1 MEYLDPIE
9 TARAILAGELHENLD
24 PEEDLEDTAIDA
36 DVEVEEDGV
45 EEAYH
50 SKGKMK
56 EMYGKKKLAAQK
68 DHDEDDD
75 EEDEDEVEEAVVD
88 PKSEE
93 DPDLYQ
99 DAEGKHAK
107 VAKPIGNKSGANK
120 GTIKSK
126 PSAAKG
132 KVETPT
138 ATKEE
143 IDHHMTTLFDGEELS
158 EEFMTKASTI
168 FEAVINEKIS
178 EVELSLLE
186 QYNDVIEEHTQ
197 EITKELAEKLD
208 NYLSYVVEKWVEENE
223 LAIETGIR
231 ADVAEQ
237 FMTGLKELFDNSYVS
252 VPDDKNDLVE
262 QLAEAVVDLQDK
274 LENEIAR
281 NIDLRSNVMES
292 RCETILSE
300 VCEGLVDIESDKLR
314 SLAEGIEFETEEQY
328 REKLDILKESY
339 FNGDTIYSE
348 DDVSS
353 SDNQIV
359 ENAHMQSYMSALSK
373 TSKVAR
379 ENRLD

>member
-9 TARAILAGELHENLD
+9 TARAILAGELSENLD
-24 PEEDLEDTAIDA
+24 PEEDLEDTAVDG
-36 DVEVEEDGV
+36 EVEIDED
-45 EEAYH
+45 EDFDEAYN
-50 SKGKMK
+50 GKNGN
-56 EMYGKKKLAAQK
+56 GKN
-68 DHDEDDD
+68 DEEEDED
-75 EEDEDEVEEAVVD
+75 EDEDEVEEAVVD

-93 DPDLYQ
+93 DKDLYQ

-107 VAKPIGNKSGANK
+107 VAKPVGNKSGSNK
-120 GTIKSK
+120 GSIKPK
-126 PSAAKG
+126 PSSAKG
-132 KVETPT
+132 KIEAPKP
-138 ATKEE
+138 TKEE
-143 IDHHMTTLFDGEELS
+143 IDHHMTTLFDGEDLS

-186 QYNDVIEEHTQ
+186 EYNEVIEEHTQ
-197 EITKELAEKLD
+197 QVTKELAEKLD

-262 QLAEAVVDLQDK
+262 QLAEAVVDLQEK
-274 LENEIAR
+274 LEDEIAR

-314 SLAEGIEFETEEQY
+314 SLAEGIEFDTEEQY

-339 FNGDTIYSE
+339 FNGVSE
-348 DDVSS
+348 TDETVTDNSANDNLSS
-353 SDNQIV
+353 N
-359 ENAHMQSYMSALSK
+359 MQGYMDALGKSVKISK
-373 TSKVAR
+373 QNKLS
-379 ENRLD
+379 

>member
-9 TARAILAGELHENLD
+9 TARAILAGELSENLESD
-24 PEEDLEDTAIDA
+24 VDLEDTEV
-36 DVEVEEDGV
+36 DVEVEEDSL

-56 EMYGKKKLAAQK
+56 EMMKKKLAAQK
-68 DHDEDDD
+68 DHDDEDDD
-75 EEDEDEVEEAVVD
+75 DDEDDEVEEDVQVN

-93 DPDLYQ
+93 DKDLYQ
-99 DAEGKHAK
+99 DAEGKGAK

-120 GTIKSK
+120 GTIKPK
-126 PSAAKG
+126 KTAAKG
-132 KVETPT
+132 KVEAPT

-143 IDHHMTTLFDGEELS
+143 IDHHMTTLFDGEQLS
-158 EEFMTKASTI
+158 EDFMTKASTI

-178 EVELSLLE
+178 EVENSLLE
-186 QYNDVIEEHTQ
+186 QYNEVIEEHTQ
-197 EITKELAEKLD
+197 EVTKELAEKLD

-223 LAIETGIR
+223 IAIETGIR

-252 VPDDKNDLVE
+252 VPDEKNDLVE
-262 QLAEAVVDLQDK
+262 HLAEAVVDLQDK

-281 NIDLRSNVMES
+281 NIDLSSNVMES
-292 RCETILSE
+292 RCETILSD

-314 SLAEGIEFETEEQY
+314 SLAEGIEFDTEDQY

-339 FNGDTIYSE
+339 FNGDTVYSE
-348 DDVSS
+348 DDATS
-353 SDNQIV
+353 SDNPIV
-359 ENAHMQSYMSALSK
+359 ENTHMQSYMSAISK

-379 ENRLD
+379 ENKLD